1 MKILFVWVNDPE
13 LRANSFNSN
22 EIKWQDHQNWF
33 LNKIASL
40 EYWFILELDKKEI
53 GVIRFEFRDG
63 NYILNYSI
71 SKEYRGLGYG
81 RKIVEMSLDLMK
93 QRNKNVNINAFV
105 KKDNLPSIK
114 IFQAL
119 NFQENSNPNEI
130 LFSLR
135 L

>member
-40 EYWFILELDKKEI
+40 EY
-53 GVIRFEFRDG
+53 
-63 NYILNYSI
+63 YILNYSI